1 MTNIVLLCP
10 GQGAQAV
17 GMAKAWYDASH
28 KAKAVLD
35 EADRIFAGSA
45 ACGSVGGRSL
55 TDLAFNGPVEILSR
69 TDISQPALFA
79 AAVACWHALPGE
91 LRALRMR
98 AVAGLSLGEYTALHL
113 AGAFGFED
121 GLRLVMR
128 RGQLM
133 QQAAEAS
140 RGGMVALIGAD
151 EAQANEVCT
160 RALAAGAAE
169 HPTGE
174 CLVPANFNA
183 PGQIVISGSIE
194 ACDRA
199 LTVAGEVGVRATKL
213 QVAGAFHS
221 PLMAPAAEKLAE
233 ALAAV
238 DIRPLEA
245 EVWSNVTA
253 QPHRT
258 DGDAAANAQLLRRLL
273 VDQLVSPVR
282 WSQSCAS
289 LLAALGAEGTRP
301 ATAFHELA
309 PNTVLKGLMRRIDKT
324 CEVVPHDAP
333 TQDNP

>member
-17 GMAKAWYDASH
+17 GMARAWYDASP

-45 ACGSVGGRSL
+45 ASTSVGGRSL
-55 TDLAFNGPVEILSR
+55 TDLAFNGPVDILSR

-79 AAVACWHALPGE
+79 AAVACWHALPE
-91 LRALRMR
+91 DFRALRIR

-151 EAQANEVCT
+151 EAQAHEVCSRT
-160 RALAAGAAE
+160 LSAGGA
-169 HPTGE
+169 GE

-183 PGQIVISGSIE
+183 PGQIVVSGSIE

-199 LTVAGEVGVRATKL
+199 LSVAGEVGVRATKL

-238 DIRPLEA
+238 EIRALQA

-253 QPHRT
+253 QPHRN

-282 WSQSCAS
+282 WSQSCAN
-289 LLAALGAEGTRP
+289 LLAALGAEGTRST
-301 ATAFHELA
+301 TAFHELA